1 MNGSISTMY
10 NVEIAQRKN
19 DDTEISYQKSEIVDE
34 HNCNDIGSQKSD
46 NQDESS
52 EDQGEIPA
60 DVTDT
65 MLTPTDFLEDNE

>member
-1 MNGSISTMY
+1 MY

-52 EDQGEIPA
+52 ED
-60 DVTDT
+60 
-65 MLTPTDFLEDNE
+65 

>member
-19 DDTEISYQKSEIVDE
+19 DDTEISYQKS
-34 HNCNDIGSQKSD
+34 D

-52 EDQGEIPA
+52 ED
-60 DVTDT
+60 
-65 MLTPTDFLEDNE
+65 